1 MSDINLTSSM
11 RSTLLSLQ
19 NTESLMAQTEERLS
33 TGLKVN
39 SALDD
44 PAAYYTA
51 SSLSNRA
58 ADLSSLMDS
67 MGQGISAITTAND
80 ALETTKSFLEQI
92 DALVANLAE
101 VETQDEW
108 DAIVAQIDDALGQVT
123 NVTKEA
129 SYNGVNLVAGVDAD
143 LEVYLSED
151 RTSSSSSITVK
162 SVDATL
168 TGLGLNA
175 LDIIW
180 DTDLATSLGKIDTA
194 LSAVDAA
201 ISKVSS
207 YTSTFSN
214 TYSSI
219 ENWENFT
226 SNLVNTLTEGAEKLT
241 LADMNEESA
250 NYIALQTRQSL
261 ATSALSLASQASQS
275 VLGFF

>member
-1 MSDINLTSSM
+1 
-11 RSTLLSLQ
+11 
-19 NTESLMAQTEERLS
+19 
-33 TGLKVN
+33 
-39 SALDD
+39 
-44 PAAYYTA
+44 
-51 SSLSNRA
+51 
-58 ADLSSLMDS
+58 
-67 MGQGISAITTAND
+67 
-80 ALETTKSFLEQI
+80 
-92 DALVANLAE
+92 
-101 VETQDEW
+101 
-108 DAIVAQIDDALGQVT
+108 QIDDALGQVT